1 MATDLSHWFSD
12 LLRFE
17 GSDQEPP
24 WEELEQA
31 LVSLRLR
38 VEEQDQQIEALEPED
53 PVREP
58 LFEIGDLL
66 HKLCDEFDQFLETGD
81 YEFLRAA
88 LRLAIEMVERRQD
101 LRRQLNDESHAQKF
115 EL

>member
-12 LLRFE
+12 LLHFE
-17 GSDQEPP
+17 HSDQEPP

-31 LVSLRLR
+31 LVQLRQR
-38 VEEQDQQIEALEPED
+38 VEEQDLQIDELEAED
-53 PVREP
+53 PLREP

-81 YEFLRAA
+81 YQFLRAA
-88 LRLAIEMVERRQD
+88 LRLALEMVERRQD